1 MCNNKLYKIFFIFSA
16 VFFTISILINS
27 LIVYA
32 ATSSQTKSKKN
43 KVTKKIRQ
51 QQRVIIDRLNKIE
64 EKNRLIKINGH

>member
-1 MCNNKLYKIFFIFSA
+1 MCNNKLYKKFFIFSA

-32 ATSSQTKSKKN
+32 ATSSQSKIKKN

-64 EKNRLIKINGH
+64 EKNRLIKINGR

>member
-1 MCNNKLYKIFFIFSA
+1 MWNNKLYKKFFIFSA

-32 ATSSQTKSKKN
+32 ATSSQTKIKKN

-64 EKNRLIKINGH
+64 EKNRLIKINGR

>member
-1 MCNNKLYKIFFIFSA
+1 MRNNKLYKKFFIFSA

-32 ATSSQTKSKKN
+32 ATSSQTKTKKN